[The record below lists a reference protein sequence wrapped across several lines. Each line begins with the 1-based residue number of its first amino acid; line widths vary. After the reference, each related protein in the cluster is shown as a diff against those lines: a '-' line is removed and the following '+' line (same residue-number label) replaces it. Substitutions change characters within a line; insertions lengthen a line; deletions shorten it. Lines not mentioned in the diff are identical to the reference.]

1 MKKYLFI
8 FLLSTT
14 AFSQT
19 KGGEAVYQAMTI
31 NEDEENYKK
40 VIDLFTNQR
49 PNVLTTASELEFTL
63 KFNKENSVF
72 YANEYEGI
80 ADSHELLLARALVMY
95 VYKTWQD
102 TKSYYIHNEQGSF
115 VGQRIKNFEWKITSE
130 TKKIDNFLCY
140 KATGFNIGINSK
152 TGHYKTPVIAWFCP
166 EIPYSYGSLKF
177 GNLPGL
183 ILELQTRNAVF
194 GLKSLVLKNVE
205 IDKMPN
211 VRIKTE
217 EEYQKEEQKYLEDLK
232 NKSK

>member
-8 FLLSTT
+8 FLLSIN

-49 PNVLTTASELEFTL
+49 PNVLTTVSELEFTL
-63 KFNKENSVF
+63 KFNKESSVF

-80 ADSHELLLARALVMY
+80 ADSYEIMFAQALVGY
-95 VYKTWQD
+95 GYKTWQN

-115 VGQRIKNFEWKITSE
+115 VGQRIKNFEWQITNE

-140 KATGFNIGINSK
+140 KAIGIESVTNK
-152 TGHYKTPVIAWFCP
+152 KGHFRKPVIAWFCP
-166 EIPYSYGSLKF
+166 EIPYSYGPLKF